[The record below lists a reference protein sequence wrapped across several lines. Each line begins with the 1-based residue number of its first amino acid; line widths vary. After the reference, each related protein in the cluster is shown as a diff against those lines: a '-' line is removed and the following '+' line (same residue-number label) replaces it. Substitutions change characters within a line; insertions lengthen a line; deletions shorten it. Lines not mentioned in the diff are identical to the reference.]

1 MTLHT
6 IDWALLGAYL
16 IYMLYLS
23 LKPRKEEMDSMESF
37 LLIGRRLTLPSF
49 IATTVSTWYG
59 GILGVG
65 EYSYKYGISNW
76 LVFGIPYY
84 LGAFIF
90 AMLLSGRAN
99 KARLMTIPD
108 QIEATYGTKLG
119 IGSAIYVFMMIVPAA
134 YVLMFGI
141 MLKLLFGWS
150 LLTGVVVGTIVS
162 TFYVFL
168 GGFKADV
175 RSDRLNFILMFSS
188 FATILFL
195 LVNRFGGLDYIV
207 SHVPVESLQWHGGNS
222 AGYIFSWYFI
232 ALSAL
237 IEPSFYQRAY
247 AAESPKVARAG
258 ILLSIPF
265 WILFDFMT
273 TSVGLY
279 SRAVLGPDIPGA
291 DAFPLLA
298 DKILPFGFKAI
309 MLIGM
314 LATIQ
319 STVDSYTVLTAS
331 TLSHDILYKS
341 KLVVNWIKEV
351 WLTRIALIVSG
362 ILATTIAMLSGS
374 VIDIWNRIGSLGTP
388 GLMLPLALS
397 YFPRLAYR
405 KFWAGLTMILAP
417 VVVGGWF
424 IVRDRSVEPSFPFS
438 VEPIYVGIGLALA
451 ILALDHGS
459 RRIFGLPSRKPE
471 SSTDKTL

>member
-1 MTLHT
+1 MALHSVDWILLT
-6 IDWALLGAYL
+6 IYLGFLLYV
-16 IYMLYLS
+16 S
-23 LKPRKEEMDSMESF
+23 LKPVRSGATSMESY
-37 LLIGRRLTLPSF
+37 LLVGRRLTLPSF

-76 LVFGIPYY
+76 LVFGVPYY
-84 LGAFIF
+84 LGAFLF
-90 AMLLSGRAN
+90 AMFLSGKAN

-108 QIEATYGTKLG
+108 QIETTYGTRLG
-119 IGSAIYVFMMIVPAA
+119 IGSAIYVFMMTVPAA

-141 MLKLLFGWS
+141 ILKLLFGLS
-150 LLTGVVVGTIVS
+150 LVTGVIAGTVIS

-175 RSDRLNFILMFSS
+175 RSDKLNFLLMFSS
-188 FATILFL
+188 FAIILMM
-195 LVNRFGGLDYIV
+195 LVTNYGGFDYIKA
-207 SHVPVESLQWHGGNS
+207 HVPTESLQWHGGNS

-247 AAESPKVARAG
+247 AAETPKVARAG
-258 ILLSIPF
+258 TLLSIPF
-265 WILFDFMT
+265 WIIFDFMT

-279 SRAVLGPDIPGA
+279 SRAILGPDINGV

-298 DKILPFGFKAI
+298 DKVLPYGFKAI
-309 MLIGM
+309 MIIGM
-314 LATIQ
+314 IATIQ

-341 KLVVNWIKEV
+341 RRIRDWVSEV
-351 WLTRIALIVSG
+351 WLTRFALIISGTLAIAIAL
-362 ILATTIAMLSGS
+362 LAGS
-374 VIDIWNRIGSLGTP
+374 VIEIWNRVGSLGTP

-405 KFWAGLTMILAP
+405 KPFAAITMIVAP
-417 VVVGGWF
+417 LVVGAWF
-424 IVRDRSVEPSFPFS
+424 IVRDTVSAPHFPFTI
-438 VEPIYVGIGLALA
+438 EPIYVGLGLASLILA
-451 ILALDHGS
+451 IDH
-459 RRIFGLPSRKPE
+459 LTRKRLIQY
-471 SSTDKTL
+471 S